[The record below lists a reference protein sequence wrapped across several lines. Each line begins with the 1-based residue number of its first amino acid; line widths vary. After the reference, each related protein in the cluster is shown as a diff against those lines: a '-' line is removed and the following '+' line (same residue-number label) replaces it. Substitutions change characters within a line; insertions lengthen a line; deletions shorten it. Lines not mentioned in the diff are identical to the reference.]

1 LNKNFTAQ
9 RIKKIAFSAQSSK
22 NVELRKHNQIEFVK
36 KNYKGN
42 WEVLKKH
49 KEIKIWTEQNKLMG
63 DFKPHNPID
72 AIVQD
77 LLDDKLQTKL
87 RYLRLEKLAENNYEV
102 GDCVKTKTELF
113 MLEKDEDVQGGKGHL
128 CFTYGGCVLLF
139 DQSIYELSLQEV
151 KKQISTKMIVEQNG
165 MDKKSIDKI
174 RNKIESVSM
183 LVNF

>member
-63 DFKPHNPID
+63 DFKPQNPID

-77 LLDDKLQTKL
+77 LLDDKL
-87 RYLRLEKLAENNYEV
+87 
-102 GDCVKTKTELF
+102 
-113 MLEKDEDVQGGKGHL
+113 
-128 CFTYGGCVLLF
+128 
-139 DQSIYELSLQEV
+139 
-151 KKQISTKMIVEQNG
+151 
-165 MDKKSIDKI
+165 
-174 RNKIESVSM
+174 
-183 LVNF
+183 